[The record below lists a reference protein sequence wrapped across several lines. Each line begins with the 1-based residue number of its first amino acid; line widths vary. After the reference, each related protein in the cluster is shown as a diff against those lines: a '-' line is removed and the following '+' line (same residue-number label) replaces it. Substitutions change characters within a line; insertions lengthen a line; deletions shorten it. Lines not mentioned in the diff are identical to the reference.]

1 MSAGLPLAQH
11 SLFEKLCPFTYT
23 PLGARSMPYLYN
35 TPEDQQAMLEAIG
48 AASIDQLFDCVPAEL
63 RRKSLLDLPPAM
75 GELELTQHMMALA
88 AKNVNVG
95 QKTCFL
101 GGGAYDHFV
110 PAVVDALASRGEF
123 YTSYTPY
130 QPEVSQG
137 NLQVMFEYQTLICQL
152 TGMDVS
158 NASLYDGGSA
168 AAEAVLLAMS
178 VTGRSKV
185 VVVGSV
191 NPEYRQI
198 LETYFTC
205 IGATLI
211 TVPAPN
217 GVATPSEVAAVVDSE
232 TACVLVQHPNFFGC
246 LEDVPALADVAHAA
260 GALLVQSF
268 DPISLG
274 ILKRPGDMGADVVV
288 AEGQSL
294 GTPLL
299 YGGPYLGIMACK
311 ESFVRRMP
319 GRIAGQTT
327 DRRGRRCWV
336 LTLQT
341 REQHI
346 RREKA
351 TSNICTNQGLFALRA
366 AIYLTEVGPQ
376 GLAEVADLCARKTEY
391 ARQQIFSGSRL
402 SAAFSAPVFKEFV
415 VRDRDGHVSELI
427 AAASDAGILAG
438 LPLGKWYPEL
448 DDCMLVAV
456 TEKRTRAEIDALA
469 AALKG
474 GTGSSI
480 VPHAHTSL
488 VGAPR

>member
-1 MSAGLPLAQH
+1 
-11 SLFEKLCPFTYT
+11 
-23 PLGARSMPYLYN
+23 MPYFYN
-35 TPEDQQAMLEAIG
+35 TSDDIAAMLQAIG
-48 AASIDQLFDCVPAEL
+48 VASIDELFASVPDEL
-63 RRKSLLDLPPAM
+63 RLKRPLDLPPALC
-75 GELELTQHMMALA
+75 ELDLAQHIQELA
-88 AKNVNVG
+88 AQNSHIG
-95 QKTCFL
+95 QKVCFL

-110 PAVVDALASRGEF
+110 PAVVDCVAGRGEF

-168 AAEAVLLAMS
+168 AAEGVLLAMS
-178 VTGRSKV
+178 VTGRPNKV
-185 VVVGSV
+185 VVAESV
-191 NPEYRQI
+191 HPHYREI
-198 LETYFTC
+198 LQTYFAS
-205 IGATLI
+205 IGAELV
-211 TVPAPN
+211 TVASKN
-217 GVATPSEVAAVVDSE
+217 GVVTPADVAAAVDNQ
-232 TACVLVQHPNFFGC
+232 TACVLLQHPNFFGC
-246 LEDVPALADVAHAA
+246 LEDVSAIAKIAHDA

-274 ILKRPGDMGADVVV
+274 LLKRPGDLGADVAV

-311 ESFVRRMP
+311 EQFVRRMP
-319 GRIAGQTT
+319 GRIAGQTV

-366 AIYLTEVGPQ
+366 AIYLAEMGPQ
-376 GLAEVADLCARKTEY
+376 GLRETAELCVRKAHY
-391 ARQQIFSGSRL
+391 AKERLAASPRL
-402 SAAFSAPVFKEFV
+402 SLAFDSPTFKEFV
-415 VRDRDGHVSELI
+415 VRDRDGRVSDLL
-427 AAASDAGILAG
+427 AQATDAGYLAG
-438 LPLGKWYPEL
+438 IPLETWYPQL
-448 DDCMLVAV
+448 ADCFLITV
-456 TEKRTRAEIDALA
+456 TEKRTKSEIDGLAEILSARRESASSRPHTRLA
-469 AALKG
+469 NMLA
-474 GTGSSI
+474 
-480 VPHAHTSL
+480 
-488 VGAPR
+488 

>member
-1 MSAGLPLAQH
+1 
-11 SLFEKLCPFTYT
+11 
-23 PLGARSMPYLYN
+23 MPYFYN
-35 TPEDQQAMLEAIG
+35 TAADQQAMLAAIG
-48 AASIDQLFDCVPAEL
+48 CSSIEHLFDLVPEEL
-63 RRKSLLDLPPAM
+63 RLKRPLDLPPALS
-75 GELELTQHMMALA
+75 ELELAQHIESLA
-88 AKNVNVG
+88 AKNAHTG
-95 QKTCFL
+95 QKVCFL

-110 PAVVDALASRGEF
+110 PAVVDALAGRGEF

-130 QPEVSQG
+130 QPEVAQG

-178 VTGRSKV
+178 VTSRPKKV
-185 VVVGSV
+185 VVAGSV
-191 NPEYRQI
+191 HPQYREI
-198 LETYFTC
+198 LETYFEC
-205 IGATLI
+205 LGAKLV
-211 TVPAPN
+211 TVATPS
-217 GVATPSEVAAVVDSE
+217 GVATPADVAQAVDQD

-246 LEDVPALADVAHAA
+246 LEDVEALAKIAHDA

-274 ILKRPGDMGADVVV
+274 ALKRPGDLGADVAV

-299 YGGPYLGIMACK
+299 YGGPYLGIMACR
-311 ESFVRRMP
+311 EQFVRRMP
-319 GRIAGQTT
+319 GRIAGQTV

-366 AIYLTEVGPQ
+366 AIYLAQMGPQ
-376 GLAEVADLCARKTEY
+376 GLAETAELCVRKAHY
-391 ARQQIFSGSRL
+391 ARERVTAGSRL
-402 SAAFSAPVFKEFV
+402 SVAFQQPVFKEFV
-415 VRDRDGHVSELI
+415 IRDSERRVDELL
-427 AAASDAGILAG
+427 AQALDAGYLAG
-438 LPLGKWYPEL
+438 LPLGQWYPEL
-448 DDCMLVAV
+448 DDCFLVTV
-456 TEKRTRAEIDALA
+456 TEKRTKDQIDGLAEVLLA
-469 AALKG
+469 RRETAAPR
-474 GTGSSI
+474 
-480 VPHAHTSL
+480 PHARLASAS
-488 VGAPR
+488 V